1 MKDIEK
7 LIAHKEAAIAWLK
20 DEITALKRAQ
30 EIVES
35 VSKASTTPG
44 PGESRRLKKKTR
56 PARGAQ
62 KARVL
67 GVMTAKPQRMSDIA
81 KKAGLSTPA
90 TASILQSG
98 VKRGEFKKGS
108 RRGTYVLVK

>member
-35 VSKASTTPG
+35 VSKASTTPR
-44 PGESRRLKKKTR
+44 PGESRRLKKKAR

-67 GVMTAKPQRMSDIA
+67 AVMTAKPQRMSDLA